1 MFGDPSDDESEINE
15 QLQRAWDCYPDPQP
29 ENVAS
34 SENVSLTGS
43 EMSFLSESIWSSDDN
58 GENGDMD
65 SDISFSLWDDPL
77 ELEAQSPHAESET
90 SEQEIVQWEYPRSN
104 WNVWRAWKERQNG
117 LKANMS
123 SDWFGYKAMGS
134 LHFVRRLTAMKTMEA
149 HDGCVNCLDFH
160 SAGRLLISGS
170 DDCRLVLWDWA
181 LGKPLVTVPSG
192 HTHNIFQVFIYCFS
206 TSKITVFKFLLQ
218 AKFTPVLDDG
228 GIVTSAYDG
237 QVRYLKVSP
246 DGSVSIS
253 KQLVLHEEAAHSISI
268 VSHNPNVILSCGS
281 DGYVFEIDLREDVP
295 KRLFCTS
302 DVNGISYPLY
312 SIAAHPR
319 KPEEFAI
326 AGLSNYVLFF
336 DRRKIA
342 QSPCAERRYR
352 QESELESDNIV
363 TSIVYSHD
371 GLELLA
377 SYSGLSAHLFDTSHS
392 DYASPIKSYF
402 GYRNFQT
409 VKGINFYG
417 PSSEFI
423 MSGSDCG
430 HIFFWDKNSEKLVN
444 VLLGE
449 ERGVVNTLVAHPH
462 CSVVATSGLEPVVK
476 LWAPIGG
483 KANLNPAHVQRVLR
497 SNARYRYRRN
507 VMFTARGQIPSATGV
522 TAERV
527 VRFHPPAVMREAD
540 GESPEWRQYGDFP
553 PECHMS

>member
-1 MFGDPSDDESEINE
+1 MFGDPSDDENEINE

-77 ELEAQSPHAESET
+77 ELEARSPHAESET

-192 HTHNIFQVFIYCFS
+192 HTHNIFQ
-206 TSKITVFKFLLQ
+206 
-218 AKFTPVLDDG
+218 AKFTPVDDG

-246 DGSVSIS
+246 DGSVNIS

-342 QSPCAERRYR
+342 QLPCAERRYR

-483 KANLNPAHVQRVLR
+483 KANLNPAHVQRVWKLLKRYIHSVLR

>member
-1 MFGDPSDDESEINE
+1 MFGDQSDDESESNE
-15 QLQRAWDCYPDPQP
+15 GQLQRIWDCYPNQAQG
-29 ENVAS
+29 NVAS
-34 SENVSLTGS
+34 PENVSLTGS

-65 SDISFSLWDDPL
+65 SGMFYYISFSLWDDPL
-77 ELEAQSPHAESET
+77 ELGAHRLRADSET
-90 SEQEIVQWEYPRSN
+90 SELEIVEWEYPRSN

-160 SAGRLLISGS
+160 PAGRLLISGS

-181 LGKPLVTVPSG
+181 LGKPLVNVPSG
-192 HTHNIFQVFIYCFS
+192 HTHNIFQ
-206 TSKITVFKFLLQ
+206 
-218 AKFTPVLDDG
+218 AKFTSVLDDG

-246 DGSVSIS
+246 DGSVNIS
-253 KQLVLHEEAAHSISI
+253 KQLVLHEEAAHSVST

-281 DGYVFEIDLREDVP
+281 DGYVFEIDLREDEP

-302 DVNGISYPLY
+302 DVNGISFPLY

-336 DRRKIA
+336 DRRKVS

-476 LWAPIGG
+476 LWAPVGG
-483 KANLNPAHVQRVLR
+483 KANLNPTYVQRVLR

-507 VMFTARGQIPSATGV
+507 IMFTARGQIPSATGV

-527 VRFHPPAVMREAD
+527 VRFHPPAVMREAET
-540 GESPEWRQYGDFP
+540 ESPEWRQNGDFP